1 MAKVDT
7 EKLNELTGHI
17 MSSDK
22 LAAQNDKRQIW
33 MQLHGPAGTYMI
45 DLVGTEGRPTFIKSE
60 STVN

>member
-22 LAAQNDKRQIW
+22 LAAQNDKRQIGHESRW
-33 MQLHGPAGTYMI
+33 PAPSRCG
-45 DLVGTEGRPTFIKSE
+45 
-60 STVN
+60 

>member
-22 LAAQNDKRQIW
+22 LAAQNDKRRSGCNYTAQ
-33 MQLHGPAGTYMI
+33 P
-45 DLVGTEGRPTFIKSE
+45 VPT
-60 STVN
+60 